1 MKKVL
6 LLGEP
11 MALLMAE
18 QEGKLE
24 NVEHFQRAMSGAE
37 VNVAIGLTRLGH
49 ETEYVTRL
57 GEDPFGYYI
66 KNELQKNGIGTTNI
80 VFDPVYRTGIQ
91 LKNKVTDGSDPYA
104 PYYRKGSAASRI
116 SKEDVEKIDLSDIQ
130 LVHVTGIPPALSE
143 SAREAT
149 EYLMERARNN
159 GIFVT
164 FDPNLRPALWES
176 EEVMKKELNHLSAY
190 ADLVLPGIAEC
201 RILTGEDTKEA
212 AAEFYHSLGVETVI
226 IKDGSTGAYLS
237 QKKTGET
244 RKQALVP
251 GFHVERVVDT
261 VGAGD
266 GFAVGVLSGILE
278 GKSMA
283 ESVRRGNAIGAIQV
297 MHRGDNE
304 GLPTMKSLEQFIS
317 TSVLSGYQLY
327 SVL

>member
-57 GEDPFGYYI
+57 GDDPFGYYI
-66 KNELQKNGIGTTNI
+66 KNELQRNGIGIKNI

-104 PYYRKGSAASRI
+104 PYYRKESAASKI
-116 SKEDVEKIDLSDIQ
+116 SREDVERIDLSDIQ
-130 LVHVTGIPPALSE
+130 LVHVTGIPPALSQ

-149 EYLMERARNN
+149 EYLMERARDK
-159 GIFVT
+159 GIFIT
-164 FDPNLRPALWES
+164 FDPNLRPALWEN
-176 EEVMKKELNHLSAY
+176 EEVMKKVLNHLAAY
-190 ADLVLPGIAEC
+190 TDLVLPGIAEC
-201 RILTGEDTKEA
+201 RILTGKDTKEE

-226 IKDGSTGAYLS
+226 IKDGSNGAYLS
-237 QKKTGET
+237 QRKTGKSET
-244 RKQALVP
+244 RTQIP
-251 GFHVERVVDT
+251 GFHVEKVVDT

-278 GKSMA
+278 GKSIE
-283 ESVRRGNAIGAIQV
+283 ESVLRGNAIGAIQV

-304 GLPTMKSLEQFIS
+304 GLPVMETLEQFMRDKGKI
-317 TSVLSGYQLY
+317 
-327 SVL
+327 

>member
-1 MKKVL
+1 
-6 LLGEP
+6 

-57 GEDPFGYYI
+57 GDDPFGYYI
-66 KNELQKNGIGTTNI
+66 KNELQKNGIGIKNI

-104 PYYRKGSAASRI
+104 PYYRKESAASKI
-116 SKEDVEKIDLSDIQ
+116 SREDVEKIDLSDIQ

-143 SAREAT
+143 TAREAT
-149 EYLMERARNN
+149 EYLMERAREK
-159 GIFVT
+159 GIFIT

-176 EEVMKKELNHLSAY
+176 EEVMKKELNHLASY
-190 ADLVLPGIAEC
+190 ADLILPGIAEC
-201 RILTGEDTKEA
+201 QILTGKDTKEE

-226 IKDGSTGAYLS
+226 IKDGSNGAYIS
-237 QKKTGET
+237 QRKTGEGG
-244 RKQALVP
+244 KQAQIP
-251 GFHVERVVDT
+251 GFHVEKVVDT

-278 GKSMA
+278 GKSME
-283 ESVRRGNAIGAIQV
+283 ESVLCGNAIGAIQV

-304 GLPTMKSLEQFIS
+304 GLPSREALEQFM
-317 TSVLSGYQLY
+317 QNQK
-327 SVL
+327 